1 MSRIE
6 DYNRQILNGN
16 AIKIDRNET
25 IRGGINHDLIA
36 RLREYYRTHGYP
48 TEQDYINH
56 IKHLKRQSK

>member
-56 IKHLKRQSK
+56 IKHLKLQSK